1 MPGMES
7 FHTLLRLLSLLA
19 FETFLFGTAIEGTSF
34 YFSPLIILQFN
45 TKSILAQKS
54 LLVK

>member
-19 FETFLFGTAIEGTSF
+19 FETFLFGPAVEGTSF

>member
-45 TKSILAQKS
+45 TKNILAQKS